1 MEGFSFVTPVTGL
14 NRPNTGKEDDD
25 DDDVIRNKTR
35 RSRVLWRTYGPNRDE
50 VTGAWRKLHNEEV
63 NLLYSSPDNF
73 RQIKS
78 RRMRWVRHVARM
90 GEDRTVYRVLAGKPE
105 GKRPLGNQGR
115 TGSEWILGRLAG
127 RGVIEW
133 IQMAQD
139 RGRWRSLVNTVM
151 NLRVLEPQ
159 IQLLNYNRNL
169 LCLLSRNPG
178 ISGSTFRLRYTRAL
192 LVKHALP
199 HVAASF

>member
-25 DDDVIRNKTR
+25 DYVIRNKTR
-35 RSRVLWRTYGPNRDE
+35 RSRVLWRTYGPKRDE
-50 VTGAWRKLHNEEV
+50 VTGEWRKLHNEEV
-63 NLLYSSPDNF
+63 HLLYSSPDLF

-90 GEDRTVYRVLAGKPE
+90 GEDRRVYRVLAGKPE
-105 GKRPLGNQGR
+105 EKRPLGNQGVDGR

-127 RGVIEW
+127 RGVINW
-133 IQMAQD
+133 IQLAQD

-159 IQLLNYNRNL
+159 IQLLN
-169 LCLLSRNPG
+169 
-178 ISGSTFRLRYTRAL
+178 
-192 LVKHALP
+192 
-199 HVAASF
+199 